1 MATTAYCVLADVKNI
16 LSTSA
21 VTLRLDD
28 TPPTAAD
35 GDVLD
40 DASRLIDEHCLL
52 FYSEAN
58 LALSPWVKHRCAEIA
73 AYLLCERR
81 GNPVPT
87 GLVRRFKR
95 ALERLEKC
103 RLGQLWIP
111 DIPMRKAAVPVL
123 SNVRT
128 VLAPVPHT
136 RVQKARSTGSV
147 GDYPQLTDRM
157 DPLDYVI

>member
-1 MATTAYCVLADVKNI
+1 MATTAYCVMNDVKNI
-16 LSTSA
+16 LSTSG

-35 GDVLD
+35 GDVID
-40 DASRLIDEHCLL
+40 DASRLIDEYLLL

-58 LALSPWVKHRCAEIA
+58 LALSPWVKHRCAEMA

-87 GLVRRFKR
+87 GLARRYER
-95 ALERLEKC
+95 CEERLEKA
-103 RLGQLWIP
+103 RLGQLWVP

-123 SNVRT
+123 SNVR
-128 VLAPVPHT
+128 VRLAPVPHT
-136 RVQKARSTGSV
+136 VVEKVRSTGTVS
-147 GDYPQLTDRM
+147 DYPQREDIL
-157 DPLDYVI
+157 DPLDRIS